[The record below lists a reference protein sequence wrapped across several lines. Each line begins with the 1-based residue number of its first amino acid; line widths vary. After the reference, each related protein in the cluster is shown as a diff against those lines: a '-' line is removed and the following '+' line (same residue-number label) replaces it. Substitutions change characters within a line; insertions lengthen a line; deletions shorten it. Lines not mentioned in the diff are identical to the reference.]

1 MTHNINSTYIHR
13 MLVTSILSMKYLGRN
28 TSMVSFFFFSFFLE
42 GISTF
47 RFFNGARVSLGYLL
61 RCFSSE
67 TTMEKENYSLRSNS
81 QSRFERGKSFENKN
95 RSINLINGY

>member
-28 TSMVSFFFFSFFLE
+28 TSMVSFFFLE

-67 TTMEKENYSLRSNS
+67 TTI
-81 QSRFERGKSFENKN
+81 ER
-95 RSINLINGY
+95 RIIH